1 MMKILQIVPE
11 LRSGGVERGT
21 VDFAKYLLQ
30 QGHGSV
36 VVSAGGALVADL
48 EAAGVQHVTL
58 PVHKKSLFTMWRQ
71 VGVLTAL
78 LKKENIDLVHARS
91 RVPAWIAFFACR
103 RAGIPMVTTCHGVY
117 STHAF
122 SSIMGW
128 GKYVIAISHAV
139 SRHMKE
145 SFNVPHHRIRL
156 IHRGVNLKEFGLESA
171 LPSSGSAPS
180 SAASSAV
187 SAPAEKIIGIVG
199 RVTPIK
205 GHRVM
210 LKAMARVARV
220 FPEAKLWIIGESP
233 RPRYMDELKLLV
245 RKLEIQNN
253 VEFLGTRKDIPELM
267 RRMSVLAAPAVG
279 EEAFGRVLIEAG
291 ACGVPVIASRIGGI
305 VDVIRSGTDGIL
317 IPAGD
322 ASALAENLIGLLKEP
337 DHGRRLAE
345 SLRRRV
351 RDEFNDRIMF
361 EKTIGVYRETLER
374 KKILV
379 IKLSALGDVILSTPS
394 FRAIRRR
401 YPQARIVA
409 LVERAAYPALKAC
422 PYVDDVLSFEKFGKR
437 DLRSILRLGRLL
449 AREQFD
455 VCVDLQNNRLSH
467 ALSYLSGAHTRVGY
481 ANRRLDFFLNQE
493 VKDLRP
499 VVGPVEHQFQLL
511 EKLEIEHPDTRPELS
526 TDPLDEESMSRFLR
540 ENWLGENQTLVGI
553 NPGSSPLWKTKQWPQ
568 ESFVELCDALAKDNV
583 RVVITGT
590 KDDLAA
596 AEAIARQ
603 ARTRPIIAAGRTSI
617 GELIALIRRCRVFV
631 TSDSAPMHIATAVG
645 TPVVALFGPTD
656 PRRHVAP
663 GRAPIAVI
671 NKEVKCSPCYLK
683 KCPIG
688 LICMK
693 QILPGEVLERVQAF
707 LKPEEG
713 NARAVENNSVIANSD
728 I

>member
-1 MMKILQIVPE
+1 MNILQIVPE

-21 VDFAKYLLQ
+21 VDFAKYLLK
-30 QGHGSV
+30 QGHGSL

-48 EAAGVQHVTL
+48 EAAGVRHVTL
-58 PVHKKSLFTMWRQ
+58 PVHKKSLFSIWRQ
-71 VGVLTAL
+71 VGVLAEL

-103 RAGIPMVTTCHGVY
+103 KAGIPMVTTCHGVY
-117 STHAF
+117 STHGF
-122 SSIMGW
+122 SRIMGW
-128 GKYVIAISHAV
+128 GKYVIVISHAV

-145 SFNVPHHRIRL
+145 NFNVPHHRIRL
-156 IHRGVNLKEFGLESA
+156 IHRGVNLSEFGLEA
-171 LPSSGSAPS
+171 SGPAAPAAPAPS
-180 SAASSAV
+180 
-187 SAPAEKIIGIVG
+187 EKIIGIVG

-220 FPEAKLWIIGESP
+220 YPDAKLWVVGDSP
-233 RPRYMDELKLLV
+233 RPRYMDELKLMV
-245 RKLEIQNN
+245 RKLELQKN
-253 VEFLGTRKDIPELM
+253 VEFLGTRQDIPELM
-267 RRMSVLAAPAVG
+267 RRMSLLAAPAVG

-305 VDVIRSGTDGIL
+305 VDVVRSGTDGIL
-317 IPAGD
+317 VPAGD
-322 ASALAENLIGLLKEP
+322 ASALAENIISVLKEP
-337 DHGRRLAE
+337 EYGRRLAE

-351 RDEFNDRIMF
+351 RDEFSDKTMF

-394 FRAIRRR
+394 FRAIRKR

-422 PYVDDVLSFEKFGKR
+422 AYVDDVLSFEKFDKK
-437 DLRSILRLGRLL
+437 DVASIVRLGRLL
-449 AREQFD
+449 SREQFD

-467 ALSYLSGAHTRVGY
+467 LLSYLSGAHTRVGY
-481 ANRRLDFFLNQE
+481 ANRRLDLFLNRP

-511 EKLEIEHPDTRPELS
+511 ENLGIEHPDTRPELS
-526 TDPLDEESMSRFLR
+526 ADPVDEDAVGKFLR

-568 ESFVELCDALAKDNV
+568 EYFVELCDALSRENV

-590 KDDLAA
+590 KDDLPA

-603 ARTRPIIAAGRTSI
+603 TRTRPIVAAGRTTI
-617 GELIALIRRCRVFV
+617 GELIALVRRCRVFV

-663 GRAPIAVI
+663 GRAPISVL

-693 QILPGEVLERVQAF
+693 QILPTEVFDRVLAF
-707 LKPEEG
+707 LRPEEG
-713 NARAVENNSVIANSD
+713 NARAVEETPVTAGF
-728 I
+728 

>member
-1 MMKILQIVPE
+1 MNILQIVPE

-21 VDFAKYLLQ
+21 VDFAKYLLMQ
-30 QGHGSV
+30 NHGSF
-36 VVSAGGALVADL
+36 VVSAGGSLVADL
-48 EAAGVQHVTL
+48 ESAGVKHITL
-58 PVHKKSLFTMWRQ
+58 PVHKKSLFSIMRQ
-71 VGVLTAL
+71 ISALTRIL
-78 LKKENIDLVHARS
+78 RDEKIDLVHARS

-103 RAGIPMVTTCHGVY
+103 RIGIPMVTTCHGVY

-122 SSIMGW
+122 SRIMGW
-128 GKYVIAISHAV
+128 GKYVIVISHAV

-145 SFNVPHHRIRL
+145 SFGVPHHRIRL
-156 IHRGVNLKEFGLESA
+156 IHRGVNLKEFNIDSDSKPPKEPQSA
-171 LPSSGSAPS
+171 
-180 SAASSAV
+180 
-187 SAPAEKIIGIVG
+187 IIGIVG

-210 LKAMARVARV
+210 LKAMARIARV
-220 FPEAKLWIIGESP
+220 HPDARLWVIGDSP
-233 RPRYMDELKLLV
+233 RPRYMDELKLMV
-245 RKLEIQNN
+245 RKLDLQNH
-253 VEFLGTRKDIPELM
+253 VEFMGTRQDIPALM
-267 RRMSVLAAPAVG
+267 SRMSMLVAPAIG

-305 VDVIRSGTDGIL
+305 VDVIRHGTDGIL
-317 IPAGD
+317 VPAGD
-322 ASALAENLIGLLKEP
+322 ASALAENIIAYLKEP
-337 DHGRRLAE
+337 EYAARLAA

-351 RDEFNDRIMF
+351 KEEFNDRVMF

-394 FRAIRRR
+394 FRAVRQQ

-422 PYVDDVLSFEKFGKR
+422 PYVDDVLSYEKFGKN
-437 DLRSILRLGRLL
+437 DVRSILKLGRLL

-455 VCVDLQNNRLSH
+455 ISIDLQNNRLSH
-467 ALSYLSGAHTRVGY
+467 LMSYLSGAHTRVGY
-481 ANRRLDFFLNQE
+481 ANKRLDLFLNRP

-511 EKLEIEHPDTRPELS
+511 DQLGIAHPDIRPELS
-526 TDPLDEESMSRFLR
+526 ADRVDEDAIKAFLR
-540 ENWLGENQTLVGI
+540 ENWLGDNQTLVGI

-568 ESFVELCDALAKDNV
+568 EAFVELCDALARQNI

-590 KDDLAA
+590 KDDLPI

-603 ARTRPIIAAGRTSI
+603 TRTRPIIAAGRTTV
-617 GELIALIRRCRVFV
+617 GELIALIRVCKVFV

-645 TPVVALFGPTD
+645 TPVVAIFGPTD

-663 GRAPIAVI
+663 GRSPISVI
-671 NKEVKCSPCYLK
+671 RKEVKCSPCYLK

-688 LICMK
+688 LICMR
-693 QILPGEVLERVQAF
+693 QILPDEVLERVVA
-707 LKPEEG
+707 LLHPEEG
-713 NARAVENNSVIANSD
+713 NARSVEDAPVRAGLDS
-728 I
+728 

>member
-1 MMKILQIVPE
+1 MNILQIVPE

-48 EAAGVQHVTL
+48 EAAGVRHVTL
-58 PVHKKSLFTMWRQ
+58 PVHKKSLLTMWRQ
-71 VGVLTAL
+71 IGVLAEL
-78 LKKENIDLVHARS
+78 LTREKIDLVHARS

-122 SSIMGW
+122 SRIMGW
-128 GKYVIAISHAV
+128 GKYVIVISHAV

-145 SFNVPHHRIRL
+145 HFKVPHHRIRL
-156 IHRGVNLKEFGLESA
+156 IHRGVNLKEFGLD
-171 LPSSGSAPS
+171 
-180 SAASSAV
+180 
-187 SAPAEKIIGIVG
+187 APAAPAVTASTERIIGIVG

-210 LKAMARVARV
+210 IKAMARVARV
-220 FPEAKLWIIGESP
+220 FPDAKLWVVGDSP
-233 RPRYMDELKLLV
+233 RPRYMDELKLMV
-245 RKLEIQNN
+245 RKLELQNN
-253 VEFLGTRKDIPELM
+253 VEFMGTRQDIPALM

-305 VDVIRSGTDGIL
+305 VDVVRSGTDGIL
-317 IPAGD
+317 VPAGD
-322 ASALAENLIGLLKEP
+322 ASALAENLITLLKEP
-337 DHGRRLAE
+337 EYGRSLAE

-351 RDEFNDRIMF
+351 REEFNDRTMF
-361 EKTIGVYRETLER
+361 ERTIGVYRETLER

-379 IKLSALGDVILSTPS
+379 IKMSALGDVILSTPS
-394 FRAIRRR
+394 FRAVRNR
-401 YPQARIVA
+401 YPGARIVA

-422 PYVDDVLSFEKFGKR
+422 PYVDDVLSFEKFDKKDIGAM
-437 DLRSILRLGRLL
+437 LRLGRLL

-455 VCVDLQNNRLSH
+455 VCIDLQNNRLSH
-467 ALSYLSGAHTRVGY
+467 LLAYLSGAHTRVGY
-481 ANRRLDFFLNQE
+481 ANRRFDFFLNRP

-511 EKLEIEHPDTRPELS
+511 DNLEIAHPDTRPELTADS
-526 TDPLDEESMSRFLR
+526 ADEESIARFLR

-568 ESFVELCDALAKDNV
+568 EAFIELCDSLARENV
-583 RVVITGT
+583 RIVITGT

-603 ARTRPIIAAGRTSI
+603 TRTRPILAAGRTTI

-671 NKEVKCSPCYLK
+671 HKEVKCSPCYLK

-688 LICMK
+688 LICMR
-693 QILPGEVLERVQAF
+693 QILPSEVHERVLSF
-707 LKPEEG
+707 LRPDEG
-713 NARAVENNSVIANSD
+713 SARAVEDTSVAAGSD
-728 I
+728 G

>member
-1 MMKILQIVPE
+1 MNILQIVPE

-21 VDFAKYLLQ
+21 VDFAKYLLKQ
-30 QGHGSV
+30 EHGSI

-48 EAAGVQHVTL
+48 EAAGVRHITM
-58 PVHKKSLFTMWRQ
+58 PVHKKSLFTILRQ
-71 VGVLTAL
+71 ARLLADVLVRE
-78 LKKENIDLVHARS
+78 KIDLVHARS
-91 RVPAWIAFFACR
+91 RVPAWIAFMACR

-122 SSIMGW
+122 SRVMGW
-128 GKYVIAISHAV
+128 GKYVIVISHAV

-145 SFNVPHHRIRL
+145 HFKVPHHRIRL
-156 IHRGVNLKEFGLESA
+156 IHRGVNLSEFGLDVDRPEA
-171 LPSSGSAPS
+171 
-180 SAASSAV
+180 
-187 SAPAEKIIGIVG
+187 APAAGTAPAAERIIGIVG

-220 FPEAKLWIIGESP
+220 YPDAKLWIIGDSP
-233 RPRYMDELKLLV
+233 RPRYMDELKLMV
-245 RKLEIQNN
+245 RKLDLQNH
-253 VEFLGTRKDIPELM
+253 VEFMGTRQDIPALL
-267 RRMSVLAAPAVG
+267 RRMSLLAAPAVG

-305 VDVIRSGTDGIL
+305 VDVIRHGTDGIL

-322 ASALAENLIGLLKEP
+322 ASALAENIISILKEP
-337 DHGRRLAE
+337 EYGRRLAE

-351 RDEFNDRIMF
+351 REEFNDRGMF

-394 FRAIRRR
+394 FRAIRQH
-401 YPQARIVA
+401 YPQSRIVA
-409 LVERAAYPALKAC
+409 LVERTAYPALKAC
-422 PYVDDVLSFEKFGKR
+422 PYVDDVLSFEKFDKK
-437 DLRSILRLGRLL
+437 DAAAMLRLGRLL

-455 VCVDLQNNRLSH
+455 ICVDLQNNRLSH
-467 ALSYLSGAHTRVGY
+467 LLAYLSGAHTRVGY
-481 ANRRLDFFLNQE
+481 ANKRFDFFLNRP

-511 EKLEIEHPDTRPELS
+511 DNLSVAHPDIRPELS
-526 TDPLDEESMSRFLR
+526 ADPLDDEEVGRFLR
-540 ENWLGENQTLVGI
+540 ENWLGEHQALVGI

-568 ESFVELCDALAKDNV
+568 EAFIELCDLLAKENV

-590 KDDLAA
+590 KDDIPV
-596 AEAIARQ
+596 AERIARQ
-603 ARTRPIIAAGRTSI
+603 TRTRPIIAAGRTSI
-617 GELIALIRRCRVFV
+617 GELIALIRRCKVFV

-645 TPVVALFGPTD
+645 TPAVALFGPTD

-671 NKEVKCSPCYLK
+671 HKEVKCSPCYLK
-683 KCPIG
+683 QCPIG

-693 QILPGEVLERVQAF
+693 QILPSEVFEHILSF
-707 LKPEEG
+707 LRPEAG
-713 NARAVENNSVIANSD
+713 NARAVPDASLAAGSGS
-728 I
+728 

>member
-1 MMKILQIVPE
+1 MNILQIVPE

-21 VDFAKYLLQ
+21 VDFARYLLA
-30 QGHGSV
+30 QGHGSL

-48 EAAGVQHVTL
+48 ESAGVRHLTM
-58 PVHKKSLFTMWRQ
+58 PVHKKSIFSMWRQ
-71 VGVLTAL
+71 IGALAKVL
-78 LKKENIDLVHARS
+78 KDERIDLVHARS

-122 SSIMGW
+122 SRVMGW
-128 GKYVIAISHAV
+128 GKYVIVISHAV

-145 SFNVPHHRIRL
+145 HFKVPHHRIRL
-156 IHRGVNLKEFGLESA
+156 IHRGVNLSEFGLESPSP
-171 LPSSGSAPS
+171 LPS
-180 SAASSAV
+180 AATRGN
-187 SAPAEKIIGIVG
+187 EKIIGIVG

-220 FPEAKLWIIGESP
+220 HPDAKLWIVGDAP
-233 RPRYMDELKLLV
+233 RPRYMDELKLMV
-245 RKLEIQNN
+245 RKLDLQDH
-253 VEFLGTRKDIPELM
+253 VEFMGTRQDIPALL
-267 RRMSVLAAPAVG
+267 RRMSLLAAPAVG

-305 VDVIRSGTDGIL
+305 VDVIRHGTDGIL

-322 ASALAENLIGLLKEP
+322 ASALAENIIGILKEP
-337 DHGRRLAE
+337 DHGARLAE

-351 RDEFNDRIMF
+351 REEFNDRTMF

-394 FRAIRRR
+394 FRAIRNR

-422 PYVDDVLSFEKFGKR
+422 PYVDDVLSFEKFGKK
-437 DLRSILRLGRLL
+437 DIFSMLRIGRLL

-467 ALSYLSGAHTRVGY
+467 LLSYLSGAHTRVGY
-481 ANRRLDFFLNQE
+481 ANRRFDLFLNRP

-499 VVGPVEHQFQLL
+499 LVGPVEHQFQLL
-511 EKLEIEHPDTRPELS
+511 DHLEIEHPDIRPEL
-526 TDPLDEESMSRFLR
+526 TADPMDEESVSRFLR

-568 ESFVELCDALAKDNV
+568 EAFVELCDLLARENV
-583 RVVITGT
+583 RVVLTGT
-590 KDDLAA
+590 ADDLPA
-596 AEAIARQ
+596 AERIARQ
-603 ARTRPIIAAGRTSI
+603 TRTRPIIAAGRTSI
-617 GELIALIRRCRVFV
+617 GELIALIRRCKTFV

-671 NKEVKCSPCYLK
+671 HKEVKCSPCYLK

-693 QILPGEVLERVQAF
+693 QILPSEVLERILGF
-707 LKPEEG
+707 LRPEPG
-713 NARAVENNSVIANSD
+713 GARPAADPATVVSGS
-728 I
+728 

>member
-1 MMKILQIVPE
+1 MNILQIVPE

-21 VDFAKYLLQ
+21 VDFAKYLLT
-30 QGHGSV
+30 QGHGSL

-48 EAAGVQHVTL
+48 ESAGVRHITM
-58 PVHKKSLFTMWRQ
+58 PVHKKSLITMWRQ
-71 VGVLTAL
+71 VPILARL
-78 LKKENIDLVHARS
+78 LIENRIDLVHARS

-122 SSIMGW
+122 SRVMGW

-145 SFNVPHHRIRL
+145 NFKVPHHRIRL
-156 IHRGVNLKEFGLESA
+156 IHRGVNLSEFGLDPDVPDTA
-171 LPSSGSAPS
+171 RAS
-180 SAASSAV
+180 SAAPAV
-187 SAPAEKIIGIVG
+187 RQERVIGIVG

-210 LKAMARVARV
+210 IKAMARVARV
-220 FPEAKLWIIGESP
+220 FPDAKLWVVGDSP
-233 RPRYMDELKLLV
+233 RPRYMDELKLMV
-245 RKLEIQNN
+245 RKLELQNH
-253 VEFLGTRKDIPELM
+253 VEFLGTRQDIPDLM
-267 RRMSVLAAPAVG
+267 RRMSLLAAPAVG

-305 VDVIRSGTDGIL
+305 VDVIRHGTDGIL
-317 IPAGD
+317 VPAGD
-322 ASALAENLIGLLKEP
+322 ASALAENIIGVLKEP
-337 DHGRRLAE
+337 EYGRRLAE

-351 RDEFNDRIMF
+351 REEFNDRTMF

-394 FRAIRRR
+394 FRAIRNR

-422 PYVDDVLSFEKFGKR
+422 PYVDDVLSFEKFGKKDFR
-437 DLRSILRLGRLL
+437 SMLRIGRLL

-467 ALSYLSGAHTRVGY
+467 LLSYLSGAHTRVGY
-481 ANRRLDFFLNQE
+481 ANRRLDFFLNRP

-511 EKLEIEHPDTRPELS
+511 DNLEIAHPDIRPEL
-526 TDPLDEESMSRFLR
+526 TADAVDEEAVSRFLR

-568 ESFVELCDALAKDNV
+568 EAFIELCDLLAKENV
-583 RVVITGT
+583 RVVVTGT
-590 KDDLAA
+590 KDDLPA

-603 ARTRPIIAAGRTSI
+603 TRTRPIIAAGRTSI

-645 TPVVALFGPTD
+645 TPAVALFGPTD

-663 GRAPIAVI
+663 GRAPISVV

-693 QILPGEVLERVQAF
+693 QILPSEVLERILAF
-707 LKPEEG
+707 LRPEEG
-713 NARAVENNSVIANSD
+713 NARAVETAPVTAGSGS
-728 I
+728 